1 MSSATSFGKIDFTQV
16 QKHIKDYNLLFL
28 SNSSEQAKNMSFE
41 EFGMLLVTTGLG
53 LFSILSRLD
62 VNYVDQVAEMLHVN
76 PDEGL
81 SYLQFLSFIPF
92 FLNLHKLIVASPLGM
107 PLEIPTDT
115 KARKGSRVN

>member
-1 MSSATSFGKIDFTQV
+1 V

-28 SNSSEQAKNMSFE
+28 SNSTDQAKKMSFE
-41 EFGMLLVTTGLG
+41 EFGMLLVTTGL
-53 LFSILSRLD
+53 D
-62 VNYVDQVAEMLHVN
+62 VNYVDQVADMLHVN
-76 PDEGL
+76 PNEGL

-115 KARKGSRVN
+115 KTRRSSIMK